1 MRVLIGCEFSGVV
14 REAFAA
20 RGHNSWSCDLKA
32 SLIPGQ
38 HYQCN
43 ILNILHLNWDLL
55 ICFPPCTDFSYA
67 GSQYFNK
74 KILSGQ
80 MQKSL
85 NFVRSLWFS
94 DIDRICLENPRGLL
108 WKFLR
113 RPDQV
118 IQPYQF
124 GHPYR
129 KYTCLWLKNLRLL
142 MHTSNIADRQSWVSG
157 SSKGL
162 SRSDHRSLTFKGIAE
177 AMADQWNY

>member
-1 MRVLIGCEFSGVV
+1 MKVLIGCEFSGIV

-20 RGHNSWSCDLKA
+20 RGHNAWSCDLKETT
-32 SLIPGQ
+32 LPGQ
-38 HYQCN
+38 HVKCD
-43 ILNILHLNWDLL
+43 IRHLLDQDWDLL

-67 GSQYFNK
+67 GSQYFEQK
-74 KILSGQ
+74 TLTGQ

-85 NFVRSLWFS
+85 DFTRSLWNCN
-94 DIDRICLENPRGLL
+94 IPRICLENPRGLL

-129 KYTCLWLKNLRLL
+129 KFTCLWLKNLRLL
-142 MHTSNIADRQSWVSG
+142 MHTSNVADRSSWVNG
-157 SSKGL
+157 YTKGL
-162 SRSDHRSLTFKGIAE
+162 SRSDHRSLTFKGVAE
-177 AMADQWNY
+177 AMAAQWNY